1 MWLLRLILVNS
12 LLIGIAFAK
21 VYEIAEPDMLEE
33 IEAKRIK
40 LVKRVAE
47 EAIKAKDRFYSLS
60 GVSLSPSTKNY
71 TYTVDPTYTLQT
83 GIPIVDKKGNIVG
96 ILYPKGYRFNPLDY
110 IRVKP
115 PPMII
120 FNACDDREVF
130 IVKKLMEEKKR
141 LTYILISAGCSI
153 KQIKERRVY
162 NLLKHRI
169 YLLTS
174 ELKDKLKLKH
184 TISFVDVDLKRRVI
198 VIEVYKKDIN

>member
-1 MWLLRLILVNS
+1 LVNS
-12 LLIGIAFAK
+12 LLFGIAFAK
-21 VYEIAEPDMLEE
+21 VYEIVEPDMLEE
-33 IEAKRIK
+33 IEARKKDVVNRV
-40 LVKRVAE
+40 VKE
-47 EAIKAKDRFYSLS
+47 TTKAKDRFYSLS

-71 TYTVDPTYTLQT
+71 TYIVDPTYTLQAD
-83 GIPIVDKKGNIVG
+83 IPIVDKKANIVG

-110 IRVKP
+110 IKVKP

-130 IVKKLMEEKKR
+130 IVKKLMKKKKR
-141 LTYILISAGCSI
+141 LNYILISAGCPI
-153 KQIKERRVY
+153 KQIKEKKIY

-184 TISFVDVDLKRRVI
+184 TISFVDVDLKRKVI